1 MTSSQFCASDSK
13 RDRDYTVKAASNR
26 CIPKLVGAAL
36 GAGAEVVPEFATG
49 AHVGRGDCA
58 VMAFFKSLNEG
69 WFGATLPDEKIE
81 RRLFFLA

>member
-1 MTSSQFCASDSK
+1 
-13 RDRDYTVKAASNR
+13 VKAASNR

-36 GAGAEVVPEFATG
+36 GAGAEVVPEFITG

-58 VMAFFKSLNEG
+58 AMAFFKSLNERRLG
-69 WFGATLPDEKIE
+69 VTFPDEKIE